1 MEYKDIQQFKKHV
14 YYNAYKFS
22 AYSEDILSDVEDL
35 IQVAWIG
42 AMKGY
47 ATYELNKEA
56 NIQTYVIRCIQNEL
70 GMVIRY
76 LRKDKRFDPRGT
88 LSIYTEVDET
98 ENLTL
103 EDMIGID
110 DIEFDKVIYM
120 DIKQKLLNLLCEGE
134 LDILISY
141 FVKMENQAD
150 IGKRY
155 CLSQTMISRKIESIV
170 ASLRAKYLEMIN
182 ID

>member
-1 MEYKDIQQFKKHV
+1 MSSKTRPEIYIEIGEKIREYRLKNNLTQKEL
-14 YYNAYKFS
+14 A
-22 AYSEDILSDVEDL
+22 EELDL
-35 IQVAWIG
+35 TEKYVSRIENGKGGVKIETLTK
-42 AMKGY
+42 AMN
-47 ATYELNKEA
+47 L
-56 NIQTYVIRCIQNEL
+56 L
-70 GMVIRY
+70 GMSPDIVFSELI
-76 LRKDKRFDPRGT
+76 
-88 LSIYTEVDET
+88 
-98 ENLTL
+98 EN
-103 EDMIGID
+103 E
-110 DIEFDKVIYM
+110 